1 MTEILTE
8 IPITDFTKLPGVVE
22 VQVPQKG
29 QIVELYQGESVIGFM
44 HDAPRLVVLAPA
56 HAELETRFFDIFCPG
71 QPIEPIEGYRRRYVG
86 SFKVFRQLFV
96 FERYRY

>member
-8 IPITDFTKLPGVVE
+8 ILITDFTKMPGSIE

-29 QIVELYQGESVIGFM
+29 QIVELYQGESVMGFM

-56 HAELETRFFDIFCPG
+56 DAELETRIYDIYYPG
-71 QPIEPIEGYRRRYVG
+71 QPIEPIEGYRRRFVG
-86 SFKVFRQLFV
+86 SFKAFCQLYV